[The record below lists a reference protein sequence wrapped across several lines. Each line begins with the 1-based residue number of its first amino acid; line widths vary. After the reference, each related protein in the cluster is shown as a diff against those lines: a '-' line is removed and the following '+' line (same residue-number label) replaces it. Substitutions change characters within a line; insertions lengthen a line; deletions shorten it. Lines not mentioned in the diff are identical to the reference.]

1 MGGLTDKHALGARRY
16 GFDYREP
23 RDWEQVMD
31 DIVAKEA
38 AAIAKR
44 EAALARRKAMAEW
57 RQGKGRRHTR
67 QLDDDELDFFG

>member
-1 MGGLTDKHALGARRY
+1 
-16 GFDYREP
+16 
-23 RDWEQVMD
+23 MD

-38 AAIAKR
+38 TAIAKR